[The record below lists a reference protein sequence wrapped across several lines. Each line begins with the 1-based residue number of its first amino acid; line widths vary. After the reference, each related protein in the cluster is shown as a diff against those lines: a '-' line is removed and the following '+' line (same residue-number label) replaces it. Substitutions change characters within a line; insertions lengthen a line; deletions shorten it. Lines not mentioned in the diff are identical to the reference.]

1 MKEKTPWSNHHLQVN
16 QRMETVAAVAVADA
30 AVGVVDVLNAAE
42 VVALEVAA
50 GVTQVVGK
58 VAAVRGQLEETGK

>member
-1 MKEKTPWSNHHLQVN
+1 
-16 QRMETVAAVAVADA
+16 METVAVVAVAVADADA

-50 GVTQVVGK
+50 DVTQVVGK
-58 VAAVRGQLEETGK
+58 VAAVRAQLEETGK